1 MAHLV
6 GLKDFEARSSKEYK
20 LVMWHVQQHM
30 ETVLADD
37 MLHALIVAGGHFN
50 YISTF
55 LREFRGM
62 TGADREMGEMLWSLF
77 TSQWLA
83 KHGRL
88 HPKTFLDAIEQH
100 TPPTAKEI
108 EDAWEV
114 ESASSEDGRRY
125 FDGTLKES

>member
-1 MAHLV
+1 
-6 GLKDFEARSSKEYK
+6 
-20 LVMWHVQQHM
+20 
-30 ETVLADD
+30 
-37 MLHALIVAGGHFN
+37 
-50 YISTF
+50 
-55 LREFRGM
+55 
-62 TGADREMGEMLWSLF
+62 MLWSLF